1 MDRRQFLA
9 GSAALMTT
17 AVWAS
22 SVDKLLA
29 LDSAQAV
36 AREPCAIGFNGAEGD
51 YLPLTMQV
59 SGEWPA
65 QLSGNLYR
73 NGPAKMSRAGKAYQ
87 HWFDGDGMVQ
97 QFSVSNRQIQHQAKF
112 IQTKK
117 FKVEE
122 AAGTFKYTTAGTV
135 IPNALPIR
143 NNDDL
148 NVANTSLLPRHGEL
162 LALWEAGSPY
172 RLDAQTLTTLGV
184 KSFGDK
190 FKGLPFSAHPLDDG
204 QGGLWNF
211 GVWYV
216 GGEKQ
221 LFVYQVAPDDSI
233 VRMEVIE
240 LPQAS
245 YLHAFAQSE
254 NKLVFYI
261 SSCVYE
267 EGETYIDAFKWRP
280 ELPSQLLVID
290 KADFKARQLH
300 PLPAGFVFHFGQAI
314 EKNDELSVQ
323 LCLYPNSAILTQGM
337 KGLLTG
343 ERKTKTPHAEL
354 VTITVPL
361 TVPLTVPITVAS
373 KAQFAETLS
382 FSARINSS
390 GVMMEFPQFSQHIM
404 SKKQTSGEKAFAE
417 KTGGASEFV
426 PLFGVGARSDSA
438 VNSGSS
444 SNFKYEAESDSESG
458 LSNTLYCI
466 HNAKDS
472 SKHSADTLGDASYSA
487 FYLGK
492 GKIAEEPLYIPAT
505 EQHEAYLLMTW
516 LDYHDAQSGL
526 SLFRASDISA
536 GPIASAQM
544 NRVLPLGFH
553 VCFIEA

>member
-9 GSAALMTT
+9 GSAALMTS

-29 LDSAQAV
+29 LDNAQTV
-36 AREPCAIGFNGAEGD
+36 AREPWAIGFSGAEAD
-51 YLPLTMQV
+51 YQPLTMQV

-97 QFSVSNRQIQHQAKF
+97 QFSVANGQIQHQAKF

-122 AAGTFKYTTAGTV
+122 AAGAFKYTTAGTV

-290 KADFKARQLH
+290 KADFSLRQLH
-300 PLPAGFVFHFGQAI
+300 LLPAGFVFHFGQAI

-361 TVPLTVPITVAS
+361 TVPLTVALTAAS
-373 KAQFAETLS
+373 KAQFAKTLS
-382 FSARINSS
+382 SSARINRS
-390 GVMMEFPQFSQHIM
+390 GVMMEFPQFAQHIM
-404 SKKQTSGEKAFAE
+404 GKKQTSGEKAFAE

-438 VNSGSS
+438 AN

-516 LDYHDAQSGL
+516 LDYHNAQSGL

-553 VCFIEA
+553 GCFIEA

>member
-9 GSAALMTT
+9 GSAALMTS

-29 LDSAQAV
+29 LDSAQTV
-36 AREPCAIGFNGAEGD
+36 AREPWAIGFNGAQGD
-51 YLPLTMQV
+51 YQPLTMQV

-97 QFSVSNRQIQHQAKF
+97 QFSVSNGQIQHQAKF

-122 AAGTFKYTTAGTV
+122 AAGAFKYTTAGTV

-190 FKGLPFSAHPLDDG
+190 YKGLPFSAHPLDDG

-211 GVWYV
+211 SVWYV

-221 LFVYQVAPDDSI
+221 LLVYQVAADDSI
-233 VRMEVIE
+233 ARMEVIE

-267 EGETYIDAFKWRP
+267 EGETYVDAFKWRP

-290 KADFKARQLH
+290 KADFSVRQLH
-300 PLPAGFVFHFGQAI
+300 QLPAGFVFHFGQAI

-323 LCLYPNSAILTQGM
+323 LCLYPNSVILTQGM

-361 TVPLTVPITVAS
+361 TVALTAAS

-382 FSARINSS
+382 FSARIKRS

-444 SNFKYEAESDSESG
+444 SNFKYEAESDSDSESG
-458 LSNTLYCI
+458 LSNILYCI

-516 LDYHDAQSGL
+516 LDYHNAQSGL

-553 VCFIEA
+553 GCFIEA

>member
-9 GSAALMTT
+9 GSAALMTS

-29 LDSAQAV
+29 LDNAQTV
-36 AREPCAIGFNGAEGD
+36 AREPWAIGFSGAEAD
-51 YLPLTMQV
+51 YQPLTMQV

-73 NGPAKMSRAGKAYQ
+73 NGPAKMSLAGKAYQ

-97 QFSVSNRQIQHQAKF
+97 QFSVANGQIQHQAKF

-122 AAGTFKYTTAGTV
+122 AAGAFKYTTAGTV

-172 RLDAQTLTTLGV
+172 RLDAQTLSTLGV

-216 GGEKQ
+216 GGEK
-221 LFVYQVAPDDSI
+221 LLLVYQVAADDSI
-233 VRMEVIE
+233 ARMEVIE

-361 TVPLTVPITVAS
+361 TAPLTAAS
-373 KAQFAETLS
+373 KTQFAETLPS
-382 FSARINSS
+382 SARINRS
-390 GVMMEFPQFSQHIM
+390 GVMMEFPQFAQQTM
-404 SKKQTSGEKAFAE
+404 SKKQTSGEKELAE
-417 KTGGASEFV
+417 TTGGASEFV

-438 VNSGSS
+438 INSGAN
-444 SNFKYEAESDSESG
+444 SNFKYEAESESG

-516 LDYHDAQSGL
+516 LDYHNAQSGL
-526 SLFRASDISA
+526 SLFCASDISA

-553 VCFIEA
+553 GCFIEA

>member
-17 AVWAS
+17 TVWAS
-22 SVDKLLA
+22 AVDKLLA
-29 LDSAQAV
+29 LDSAQV
-36 AREPCAIGFNGAEGD
+36 INREPWAIGFNGAEGD
-51 YLPLTMQV
+51 YPPLLMQV

-97 QFSVSNRQIQHQAKF
+97 QFSLADGQIQHQAKF

-122 AAGTFKYTTAGTV
+122 AAGAFKYSTAGTV
-135 IPNALPIR
+135 IPDALPIR

-148 NVANTSLLPRHGEL
+148 NVANTSLLPRRGEL

-172 RLDAQTLTTLGV
+172 RLDAKTLTTLGV

-221 LFVYQVAPDDSI
+221 LLVYQVAADDSI
-233 VRMEVIE
+233 ARMEVIE

-290 KADFKARQLH
+290 KADFKTRQLH
-300 PLPAGFVFHFGQAI
+300 QLPAGFVFHFGQAI
-314 EKNDELSVQ
+314 ENNDELSVQ

-343 ERKTKTPHAEL
+343 TRKTKTPHAEL

-361 TVPLTVPITVAS
+361 T
-373 KAQFAETLS
+373 ETLS
-382 FSARINSS
+382 SPARINRS
-390 GVMMEFPQFSQHIM
+390 GVMMEFPQFVSNKESAQQSISHEEFAQQTM
-404 SKKQTSGEKAFAE
+404 SKTA
-417 KTGGASEFV
+417 FV
-426 PLFGVGARSDSA
+426 PLFGIGARSELGPHSKLQTELD
-438 VNSGSS
+438 
-444 SNFKYEAESDSESG
+444 AELESELASDSG
-458 LSNTLYCI
+458 MSNTLYCI
-466 HNAKDS
+466 HNTKDS
-472 SKHSADTLGDASYSA
+472 SKLAADTLGNGGLSADSYSA
-487 FYLGK
+487 YYLGN
-492 GKIAEEPLYIPAT
+492 GKIAEEPLFIAAT
-505 EQHEAYLLMTW
+505 DQHEAYILMTW
-516 LDYHDAQSGL
+516 LDYHNAQSGL

-553 VCFIEA
+553 GCFISA

>member
-9 GSAALMTT
+9 GSAALMTS

-29 LDSAQAV
+29 LDNAQTV
-36 AREPCAIGFNGAEGD
+36 AREPWAIGFSGAEAD
-51 YLPLTMQV
+51 YQPLTMQV

-97 QFSVSNRQIQHQAKF
+97 QFSVANGQIQHQAKF

-122 AAGTFKYTTAGTV
+122 AAGAFKYTTAGTV

-300 PLPAGFVFHFGQAI
+300 QLPAGFVFHFGQAI

-361 TVPLTVPITVAS
+361 TVPLTVALTAAS
-373 KAQFAETLS
+373 KAQFAKTLS
-382 FSARINSS
+382 SSARINRS
-390 GVMMEFPQFSQHIM
+390 GVMMEFPQFAQHIM
-404 SKKQTSGEKAFAE
+404 GKKQTSGEKAFAE

-438 VNSGSS
+438 AN

-516 LDYHDAQSGL
+516 LDYHNAQSGL

-536 GPIASAQM
+536 GPIASAHM

-553 VCFIEA
+553 GCFINA

>member
-22 SVDKLLA
+22 AVDKLLA
-29 LDSAQAV
+29 LDSAQAIN
-36 AREPCAIGFNGAEGD
+36 REPWAIGFNGAEGD
-51 YLPLTMQV
+51 YPPLTMQV

-97 QFSVSNRQIQHQAKF
+97 QFSLADGQIQHQAKF

-122 AAGTFKYTTAGTV
+122 AAGGFKYSTAGTV
-135 IPNALPIR
+135 IPDALPIR

-148 NVANTSLLPRHGEL
+148 NVANTSLLPRRGEL

-172 RLDAQTLTTLGV
+172 RLDAKTLTTLGV

-221 LFVYQVAPDDSI
+221 LLVYQVAADDSI
-233 VRMEVIE
+233 ARMEVIE

-245 YLHAFAQSE
+245 YIHAFAQSE

-290 KADFKARQLH
+290 KADFKTRQLH

-314 EKNDELSVQ
+314 ENNDELSVQ

-343 ERKTKTPHAEL
+343 TRKTKTPHAEL

-361 TVPLTVPITVAS
+361 T
-373 KAQFAETLS
+373 ETLS
-382 FSARINSS
+382 SPARINRS
-390 GVMMEFPQFSQHIM
+390 GVMMEFPQFVINKEFAKQTISHEEFAQQTM
-404 SKKQTSGEKAFAE
+404 SKTV
-417 KTGGASEFV
+417 FV
-426 PLFGVGARSDSA
+426 PLFGIGARSELGPHSKSQTELD
-438 VNSGSS
+438 
-444 SNFKYEAESDSESG
+444 AELESELASDSG
-458 LSNTLYCI
+458 MSNTLYCI
-466 HNAKDS
+466 HNTKDS
-472 SKHSADTLGDASYSA
+472 SKLAADTLGNGGLSADSYSA
-487 FYLGK
+487 YYLGN
-492 GKIAEEPLYIPAT
+492 GKIAEEPLFIAAT
-505 EQHEAYLLMTW
+505 EQHEAYILMTW
-516 LDYHDAQSGL
+516 LDYHNAQSGL

-553 VCFIEA
+553 GCFISA

>member
-1 MDRRQFLA
+1 VGLNPIP
-9 GSAALMTT
+9 
-17 AVWAS
+17 
-22 SVDKLLA
+22 LA
-29 LDSAQAV
+29 LF
-36 AREPCAIGFNGAEGD
+36 E
-51 YLPLTMQV
+51 
-59 SGEWPA
+59 
-65 QLSGNLYR
+65 
-73 NGPAKMSRAGKAYQ
+73 
-87 HWFDGDGMVQ
+87 
-97 QFSVSNRQIQHQAKF
+97 
-112 IQTKK
+112 
-117 FKVEE
+117 
-122 AAGTFKYTTAGTV
+122 
-135 IPNALPIR
+135 
-143 NNDDL
+143 
-148 NVANTSLLPRHGEL
+148 PRHGKL

-184 KSFGDK
+184 KNFGDK

-221 LFVYQVAPDDSI
+221 LLVYQVASDDSI
-233 VRMEVIE
+233 ARMEVIE

-267 EGETYIDAFKWRP
+267 EGETYVDAFKWRP

-290 KADFKARQLH
+290 KADFSVRQLH
-300 PLPAGFVFHFGQAI
+300 RLPAGFVFHFGQAI

-343 ERKTKTPHAEL
+343 KRKTKTPHAEL

-361 TVPLTVPITVAS
+361 TVPLTVALTAAS
-373 KAQFAETLS
+373 KAQFAETLAS
-382 FSARINSS
+382 SARINRS
-390 GVMMEFPQFSQHIM
+390 GVMMEFPLFSQHIM

-444 SNFKYEAESDSESG
+444 SNFKYEAESGSESG

-472 SKHSADTLGDASYSA
+472 SKHSADTLGYASYSE

-553 VCFIEA
+553 GCFIEA

>member
-29 LDSAQAV
+29 LDNAQAV
-36 AREPCAIGFNGAEGD
+36 ARAPWAIGFNGAEGD
-51 YLPLTMQV
+51 YQPLTMQV

-73 NGPAKMSRAGKAYQ
+73 NGPAKMSRVGKAYQ

-97 QFSVSNRQIQHQAKF
+97 QFSVANGQVQHQAKF

-122 AAGTFKYTTAGTV
+122 AAGAFKYTTAGTV

-221 LFVYQVAPDDSI
+221 LLVYQVAADDSI
-233 VRMEVIE
+233 ARMEVIE

-314 EKNDELSVQ
+314 ENNGELSVQ

-343 ERKTKTPHAEL
+343 ARKTETPHAEL

-361 TVPLTVPITVAS
+361 TAAFTLAS
-373 KAQFAETLS
+373 KTQFAGTLS
-382 FSARINSS
+382 PSARIKRS
-390 GVMMEFPQFSQHIM
+390 GVMMEFPQFAQHTM
-404 SKKQTSGEKAFAE
+404 SNKELAE
-417 KTGGASEFV
+417 KTGRASDFV
-426 PLFGVGARSDSA
+426 PLFGVGARS
-438 VNSGSS
+438 NSVANADSS
-444 SNFKYEAESDSESG
+444 SNFKYKAEAESESG

-472 SKHSADTLGDASYSA
+472 SQHRVDALSDTSYSA

-516 LDYHDAQSGL
+516 LDYHNAQSGL

-553 VCFIEA
+553 GCFINA

>member
-29 LDSAQAV
+29 LDNAQAV
-36 AREPCAIGFNGAEGD
+36 AREPWAIGFNGAEGD
-51 YLPLTMQV
+51 YQPLTMQV

-97 QFSVSNRQIQHQAKF
+97 QFSVANGQIQHQAKF

-122 AAGTFKYTTAGTV
+122 AAGAFKYTTAGTV

-172 RLDAQTLTTLGV
+172 RLDARTLTTLGV

-221 LFVYQVAPDDSI
+221 LLVYQVAADDSI
-233 VRMEVIE
+233 ARMEVIE

-300 PLPAGFVFHFGQAI
+300 QLPAGFVFHFGQAI
-314 EKNDELSVQ
+314 EKNGELSVQ

-361 TVPLTVPITVAS
+361 TAPLTAAS
-373 KAQFAETLS
+373 KTQFAETLS
-382 FSARINSS
+382 SSSARINRS
-390 GVMMEFPQFSQHIM
+390 GVMMEFPQFAQHTM
-404 SKKQTSGEKAFAE
+404 SNKESAQQTSNAENLTEKM
-417 KTGGASEFV
+417 GGASEFV

-438 VNSGSS
+438 ANSGSNS
-444 SNFKYEAESDSESG
+444 TFKYEAESESG

-472 SKHSADTLGDASYSA
+472 SKHGANTLGDASYSA

-516 LDYHDAQSGL
+516 LDYHNAQSGL

-553 VCFIEA
+553 GCFINA

>member
-29 LDSAQAV
+29 LDNAQAV
-36 AREPCAIGFNGAEGD
+36 AREPWAIGFSGAEGD
-51 YLPLTMQV
+51 YPPLTMQV

-97 QFSVSNRQIQHQAKF
+97 QFRVANGQIQHQAKF

-122 AAGTFKYTTAGTV
+122 AAGAFKYTTAGTV

-221 LFVYQVAPDDSI
+221 LLVYQVAADDSI
-233 VRMEVIE
+233 ARMEVIE

-343 ERKTKTPHAEL
+343 ARKAKTPHAEL

-361 TVPLTVPITVAS
+361 TAPLTAAS
-373 KAQFAETLS
+373 KTQFAETLPS
-382 FSARINSS
+382 SARINRS
-390 GVMMEFPQFSQHIM
+390 GVMMEFPQFAQHTM
-404 SKKQTSGEKAFAE
+404 SNKESAQQTSNAEKLAE

-438 VNSGSS
+438 TN
-444 SNFKYEAESDSESG
+444 SNFKYEAESESG

-466 HNAKDS
+466 HNAKHS
-472 SKHSADTLGDASYSA
+472 SQNGVDTLGDASYSA

-516 LDYHDAQSGL
+516 LDYHNAQSGL

-553 VCFIEA
+553 GCFINA

>member
-22 SVDKLLA
+22 AVDKLLA
-29 LDSAQAV
+29 LDSAQAI
-36 AREPCAIGFNGAEGD
+36 AREPWAIGFNGAEGD
-51 YLPLTMQV
+51 YPPLTMQV

-97 QFSVSNRQIQHQAKF
+97 QFSLADGQIQHQAKF

-122 AAGTFKYTTAGTV
+122 AAGAFKYSTAGTV

-148 NVANTSLLPRHGEL
+148 NVANTSLLPRRGEL

-172 RLDAQTLTTLGV
+172 RLDAQTLNTLGV

-221 LFVYQVAPDDSI
+221 LLVYQVAADDSI
-233 VRMEVIE
+233 ARMEVIE

-290 KADFKARQLH
+290 KADFKTRQLH

-314 EKNDELSVQ
+314 ENNDELSVQ

-343 ERKTKTPHAEL
+343 TRKTKTPHAEL

-361 TVPLTVPITVAS
+361 T
-373 KAQFAETLS
+373 ETLS
-382 FSARINSS
+382 SPARINRS
-390 GVMMEFPQFSQHIM
+390 GVMMEFPQFVSKKEFAQQTMSHKEFAQQTM
-404 SKKQTSGEKAFAE
+404 SKTA
-417 KTGGASEFV
+417 FV
-426 PLFGVGARSDSA
+426 PLFGIGARSELGPHSKLQTELD
-438 VNSGSS
+438 
-444 SNFKYEAESDSESG
+444 AELASDSG
-458 LSNTLYCI
+458 MSNTLYCI
-466 HNAKDS
+466 HNTKDS
-472 SKHSADTLGDASYSA
+472 SKLAADTLANGGLSADSYSA
-487 FYLGK
+487 YYLGN

-505 EQHEAYLLMTW
+505 EQHEAYILMTW
-516 LDYHDAQSGL
+516 LDYHNALSGL

-553 VCFIEA
+553 GCFISA

>member
-29 LDSAQAV
+29 LDNAQAV
-36 AREPCAIGFNGAEGD
+36 AREPWAIGFNGAEGD

-97 QFSVSNRQIQHQAKF
+97 QFSVANGQIQHQAKF

-122 AAGTFKYTTAGTV
+122 AAGAFKYTTAGTV

-221 LFVYQVAPDDSI
+221 LLVYQVAADDSI
-233 VRMEVIE
+233 ARMEVIE

-267 EGETYIDAFKWRP
+267 EGDTYIDAFKWRP

-343 ERKTKTPHAEL
+343 ARKAKTPHAEL

-361 TVPLTVPITVAS
+361 TAPLTAAS
-373 KAQFAETLS
+373 KTQFAGTLS
-382 FSARINSS
+382 PSARINRS
-390 GVMMEFPQFSQHIM
+390 GVMMEFPQFAQHTM
-404 SKKQTSGEKAFAE
+404 SNKESAQQTSNAE
-417 KTGGASEFV
+417 KLAERTGGASEFV
-426 PLFGVGARSDSA
+426 PLFGVGDRKS
-438 VNSGSS
+438 V
-444 SNFKYEAESDSESG
+444 
-458 LSNTLYCI
+458 
-466 HNAKDS
+466 
-472 SKHSADTLGDASYSA
+472 
-487 FYLGK
+487 
-492 GKIAEEPLYIPAT
+492 
-505 EQHEAYLLMTW
+505 
-516 LDYHDAQSGL
+516 
-526 SLFRASDISA
+526 
-536 GPIASAQM
+536 
-544 NRVLPLGFH
+544 V
-553 VCFIEA
+553 

>member
-29 LDSAQAV
+29 LDSAQTV
-36 AREPCAIGFNGAEGD
+36 AREPWAIGFSGAEGD
-51 YLPLTMQV
+51 YPPLTMQV

-97 QFSVSNRQIQHQAKF
+97 QFSVSNGQIQHQAKF

-122 AAGTFKYTTAGTV
+122 AAGAFKYTTAGTV

-221 LFVYQVAPDDSI
+221 LLVYQVAPDDSI
-233 VRMEVIE
+233 ARMEVIE

-290 KADFKARQLH
+290 KADFKTRQLH
-300 PLPAGFVFHFGQAI
+300 QLPAGFVFHFGQAI
-314 EKNDELSVQ
+314 ERNDELSVQ

-361 TVPLTVPITVAS
+361 TVPLTVALTAAS

-382 FSARINSS
+382 SSARINRS

-404 SKKQTSGEKAFAE
+404 GKKQTSGEKAFAE
-417 KTGGASEFV
+417 KTGGASAFV

-444 SNFKYEAESDSESG
+444 SNFKYEAEAESESG

-516 LDYHDAQSGL
+516 LDYHNAQSGL

-553 VCFIEA
+553 GCFIEA

>member
-9 GSAALMTT
+9 GSAVLMTT

-29 LDSAQAV
+29 LDSAQTV
-36 AREPCAIGFNGAEGD
+36 AREPWAIGFSGAEGD
-51 YLPLTMQV
+51 YQPLTMQV

-97 QFSVSNRQIQHQAKF
+97 QFSVSNGQIQHQAKF

-122 AAGTFKYTTAGTV
+122 AAGAFKYTTAGTV

-221 LFVYQVAPDDSI
+221 LLVYQVAPDDSI
-233 VRMEVIE
+233 ARMEVIE

-245 YLHAFAQSE
+245 YLHACAQSE

-290 KADFKARQLH
+290 KADFKTRQLH
-300 PLPAGFVFHFGQAI
+300 QLPAGFVFHFGQAI
-314 EKNDELSVQ
+314 EKNDELSMQ

-361 TVPLTVPITVAS
+361 TVALTAAS

-382 FSARINSS
+382 SSARINRS
-390 GVMMEFPQFSQHIM
+390 GVMMEFPQFSQYIM
-404 SKKQTSGEKAFAE
+404 GKKQTSGEKAFAE
-417 KTGGASEFV
+417 KTGGASAFV

-438 VNSGSS
+438 AN

-472 SKHSADTLGDASYSA
+472 SKHSVDTLGGASYSA

-492 GKIAEEPLYIPAT
+492 GKIAEEPLYISAT

-516 LDYHDAQSGL
+516 LDYHNAQSGL

-553 VCFIEA
+553 GCFIEA

>member
-17 AVWAS
+17 AVWPS

-29 LDSAQAV
+29 LDNAQAV
-36 AREPCAIGFNGAEGD
+36 AREPWAIGFSGAEGD

-73 NGPAKMSRAGKAYQ
+73 NGPAKMSRAGKSYQ

-97 QFSVSNRQIQHQAKF
+97 QFSVANGKIQHQAKF

-122 AAGTFKYTTAGTV
+122 AAGAFKYTTAGTV

-221 LFVYQVAPDDSI
+221 LLVYQVAADDSI
-233 VRMEVIE
+233 ARMEVIE

-300 PLPAGFVFHFGQAI
+300 QLPAGFVFHFGQAI

-343 ERKTKTPHAEL
+343 ARKAKTPHAEL

-361 TVPLTVPITVAS
+361 TAPLTAAS
-373 KAQFAETLS
+373 KTQFAGTLS
-382 FSARINSS
+382 PSARINRS
-390 GVMMEFPQFSQHIM
+390 GVMMEFPQFAQHTM
-404 SKKQTSGEKAFAE
+404 SNKESAQQTSNAENLTEKM
-417 KTGGASEFV
+417 GGASEFV

-438 VNSGSS
+438 ANSGSNS
-444 SNFKYEAESDSESG
+444 TFKYEAESESG

-472 SKHSADTLGDASYSA
+472 SKHGANTLGDASYSA

-516 LDYHDAQSGL
+516 LDYHNALSGL

-544 NRVLPLGFH
+544 DRVLPLGFH
-553 VCFIEA
+553 GCFINA

>member
-29 LDSAQAV
+29 LDNAQAV
-36 AREPCAIGFNGAEGD
+36 AREPWAIGFSGAEGD
-51 YLPLTMQV
+51 YQPLTMQV

-97 QFSVSNRQIQHQAKF
+97 QFSMANGQIQHQAKF

-122 AAGTFKYTTAGTV
+122 AAGVFKYTTAGTV

-216 GGEKQ
+216 GGEK
-221 LFVYQVAPDDSI
+221 LLLVYQVAADDSI
-233 VRMEVIE
+233 ARMEVIE

-343 ERKTKTPHAEL
+343 VRKTKTPHAEL

-361 TVPLTVPITVAS
+361 TATLTTTS
-373 KAQFAETLS
+373 KTQFAGTLS
-382 FSARINSS
+382 SSARINRS
-390 GVMMEFPQFSQHIM
+390 GVMMEFPQFAQHTM
-404 SKKQTSGEKAFAE
+404 SNKESAQQTSNAEKLAE

-438 VNSGSS
+438 TN
-444 SNFKYEAESDSESG
+444 SNFKYEAESESESG

-466 HNAKDS
+466 HNAKHS
-472 SKHSADTLGDASYSA
+472 SQNGVDTLGDASYSA

-516 LDYHDAQSGL
+516 LDYHNAQSGL

-553 VCFIEA
+553 GCFINA

>member
-1 MDRRQFLA
+1 
-9 GSAALMTT
+9 
-17 AVWAS
+17 
-22 SVDKLLA
+22 
-29 LDSAQAV
+29 
-36 AREPCAIGFNGAEGD
+36 
-51 YLPLTMQV
+51 MQV

-73 NGPAKMSRAGKAYQ
+73 NGPAKMSRAGRAYQ

-97 QFSVSNRQIQHQAKF
+97 QFSLANGQIQHQAKF

-122 AAGTFKYTTAGTV
+122 AAGAFKYSTAGTV

-172 RLDAQTLTTLGV
+172 RLDTKTLTTLGV

-190 FKGLPFSAHPLDDG
+190 FKGLPFSAHPLADG

-221 LFVYQVAPDDSI
+221 LRVYQVAADDSI
-233 VRMEVIE
+233 ARMEVIE

-261 SSCVYE
+261 SSCVYD

-290 KADFKARQLH
+290 KADFRARQLH

-314 EKNDELSVQ
+314 DKNDELSVQ

-343 ERKTKTPHAEL
+343 VRKTKTPHAEL

-361 TVPLTVPITVAS
+361 AE
-373 KAQFAETLS
+373 AQS
-382 FSARINSS
+382 SPARINRS
-390 GVMMEFPQFSQHIM
+390 GVMMEFPQFGQQTMSNKEFVQQTM
-404 SKKQTSGEKAFAE
+404 SKT
-417 KTGGASEFV
+417 EFV
-426 PLFGVGARSDSA
+426 PLFGIEARSDL
-438 VNSGSS
+438 GSHS
-444 SNFKYEAESDSESG
+444 ELEAELASESG

-466 HNAKDS
+466 HNTKDS
-472 SKHSADTLGDASYSA
+472 SKLAADTLGNRGLSVDSYSA
-487 FYLGK
+487 YYLGK

-505 EQHEAYLLMTW
+505 EQHEAYVLMTW
-516 LDYHDAQSGL
+516 LDYHNARSGL
-526 SLFRASDISA
+526 SLFRASDICA

-553 VCFIEA
+553 GCFINA

>member
-29 LDSAQAV
+29 LDNAQAV
-36 AREPCAIGFNGAEGD
+36 AREPWAIGFNGAEGD
-51 YLPLTMQV
+51 YQPLIMQV

-97 QFSVSNRQIQHQAKF
+97 QFSVANGQIQHQAKF

-122 AAGTFKYTTAGTV
+122 AAGAFKYTTAGTV

-221 LFVYQVAPDDSI
+221 LLVYQVAADDSI
-233 VRMEVIE
+233 ARMEVIE

-300 PLPAGFVFHFGQAI
+300 QLPAGFVFHFGQAI

-343 ERKTKTPHAEL
+343 ARKTKTPHAEL

-361 TVPLTVPITVAS
+361 TATLTAAS
-373 KAQFAETLS
+373 KTQFAETLPS
-382 FSARINSS
+382 SARINRS
-390 GVMMEFPQFSQHIM
+390 GVMMEFPQFAQRTM
-404 SKKQTSGEKAFAE
+404 SNKESAQQTSNPENITEKM
-417 KTGGASEFV
+417 GGASEFV

-438 VNSGSS
+438 ANSGSNS
-444 SNFKYEAESDSESG
+444 TFKYEAESESG

-472 SKHSADTLGDASYSA
+472 SKHGANTLGDASYSA

-516 LDYHDAQSGL
+516 LDYHNALSGL

-553 VCFIEA
+553 GCFINA

>member
-9 GSAALMTT
+9 GSAALMTS

-29 LDSAQAV
+29 LDNAQAV
-36 AREPCAIGFNGAEGD
+36 AREPWAIGFSGAEGD
-51 YLPLTMQV
+51 YQPLTMQV

-97 QFSVSNRQIQHQAKF
+97 QFSVSNGQIQHQAKF

-122 AAGTFKYTTAGTV
+122 AAGAFKYTTAGTV

-221 LFVYQVAPDDSI
+221 LLVYQVAPDDS
-233 VRMEVIE
+233 VARMEVIE

-290 KADFKARQLH
+290 KADFKTRQLH
-300 PLPAGFVFHFGQAI
+300 QLPAGFVFHFGQAI
-314 EKNDELSVQ
+314 ERNDELSVQ

-361 TVPLTVPITVAS
+361 TVALTAAS

-382 FSARINSS
+382 SSARINRS

-404 SKKQTSGEKAFAE
+404 GKKQTSGEKAFAE
-417 KTGGASEFV
+417 KTGGASAFV

-438 VNSGSS
+438 AN

-472 SKHSADTLGDASYSA
+472 SKHSVDTLGGASYSA

-492 GKIAEEPLYIPAT
+492 GKIAEEPLYISAT

-516 LDYHDAQSGL
+516 LDYHNAQSGL

-553 VCFIEA
+553 GCFIEA

>member
-29 LDSAQAV
+29 LDNAQAV
-36 AREPCAIGFNGAEGD
+36 AREPWAIGFNGAEGE

-73 NGPAKMSRAGKAYQ
+73 NGPAKMSRAGKSYQ

-97 QFSVSNRQIQHQAKF
+97 QFSVANGQVQHQAKF

-122 AAGTFKYTTAGTV
+122 AAGAFKYTTAGTV

-221 LFVYQVAPDDSI
+221 LLVYQVAADDSI
-233 VRMEVIE
+233 ARMEVIE

-300 PLPAGFVFHFGQAI
+300 QLPAGFVFHFGQAI
-314 EKNDELSVQ
+314 EKNGELSVQ

-343 ERKTKTPHAEL
+343 VRKTKTPHAEL

-361 TVPLTVPITVAS
+361 TATLTTTS
-373 KAQFAETLS
+373 KTQFAGTLS
-382 FSARINSS
+382 SSARINRS
-390 GVMMEFPQFSQHIM
+390 GVMMEFPQFAQHTM
-404 SKKQTSGEKAFAE
+404 SNKESAQQTSNAENLTEKM
-417 KTGGASEFV
+417 GGASEFV

-438 VNSGSS
+438 TN
-444 SNFKYEAESDSESG
+444 SNFKYEAESESESG

-466 HNAKDS
+466 HNAKHS
-472 SKHSADTLGDASYSA
+472 SQNGVDTLGDASYSA

-516 LDYHDAQSGL
+516 LDYHNALSGL
-526 SLFRASDISA
+526 SLFRACDISA

-553 VCFIEA
+553 GCFINA